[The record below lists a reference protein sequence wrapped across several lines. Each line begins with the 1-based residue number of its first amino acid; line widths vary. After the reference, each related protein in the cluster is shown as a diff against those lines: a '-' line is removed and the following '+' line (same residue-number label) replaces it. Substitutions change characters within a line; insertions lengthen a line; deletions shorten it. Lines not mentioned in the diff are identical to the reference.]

1 MCRDELSRAHSALV
15 SAAIRLAECMGL
27 HRDPTQYGLS
37 PIEIHVRRLLWYQL
51 CFLDI
56 RTCEVHGPRPTLRRD
71 EFDTQM
77 PLNIDDIELL
87 STGDPKEQDRFTDMT
102 VMRVRFETN
111 EMLRVLWVD
120 RLRLERKAITLTHIL
135 GKVEA
140 FRKAFNERYMPMLD
154 DSVPVQKFTKILMRL
169 FMTRMHVML
178 LHRYH
183 STMGND
189 CPDRL
194 RQLLLASGTE
204 GLECAVEL
212 ETDPAIIKWSWYAGA
227 FQQYHTAIL
236 LLMEIYAFPM
246 RKEGDR
252 IWRCLDY
259 IFDADPQMPRHL
271 KGHKLLSEMRDK
283 FGVYRDMRKM
293 RAPVTLKRP
302 VEDPGSGKALTKG
315 STSREEAAGSSS
327 PSSKAKGR
335 NKGSTAPTPQ
345 IPLNFDMVNWQPVRP
360 ALQQQDRRPSDTS
373 STSLGQTAPGSSR
386 SPRSP
391 SAATT
396 SQPRGSNWGF
406 DSPQTFLVVN
416 QDKPTASSRRTTI
429 DEPQSWGQHPAN
441 TGQAVAGYPT
451 PTPTSA
457 TSSVGST
464 QYGNGAQPARS
475 MPSSGPPIALAA
487 RLSPGYGAQQPSP
500 ALVTQLS
507 HDQPTFY
514 PIAPPPLGIDDMMN
528 DIDWVSM
535 VLVILV
541 STFPFHSM
549 SCTNFFIE

>member
-15 SAAIRLAECMGL
+15 SSAIRLAECMGL

-37 PIEIHVRRLLWYQL
+37 PIEVHVRRLLWYQL

-77 PLNIDDIELL
+77 PLNIDDADLVA
-87 STGDPKEQDRFTDMT
+87 TGDPKEQDVFTDMT

-111 EMLRVLWVD
+111 EMLRVLWND

-154 DSVPVQKFTKILMRL
+154 DSVPLQRFTKILMQL
-169 FMTRMHVML
+169 FMTRMHIML

-189 CPDRL
+189 VPDRL
-194 RQLLLASGTE
+194 RQLLLGSGTE
-204 GLECAVEL
+204 CLECAVEL
-212 ETDPAIIKWSWYAGA
+212 ETAPDLNKWAWYSGA

-236 LLMEIYAFPM
+236 LLMEVYAFPN

-259 IFDADPQMPRHL
+259 IFDAEPHQPRHL
-271 KGHKLLSEMRDK
+271 KGRKLLSEMRDK

-293 RAPVTLKRP
+293 RAPVTLKQQP
-302 VEDPGSGKALTKG
+302 VEGSLSIKASLKK
-315 STSREEAAGSSS
+315 E
-327 PSSKAKGR
+327 PSSQDNTSPPPKSKGR
-335 NKGSTAPTPQ
+335 TPVPTTH

-360 ALQQQDRRPSDTS
+360 MTLEQQERSSSGQSSSSIPS
-373 STSLGQTAPGSSR
+373 A

-391 SAATT
+391 PSATVPKGQRSA
-396 SQPRGSNWGF
+396 NWGF
-406 DSPQTFLVVN
+406 DSAQTFISEKKVPKSPN
-416 QDKPTASSRRTTI
+416 RRRE
-429 DEPQSWGQHPAN
+429 DVSAWGQHPAN
-441 TGQAVAGYPT
+441 AGRHPPGPVPAGGYPT
-451 PTPTSA
+451 PPSA
-457 TSSVGST
+457 TSST
-464 QYGNGAQPARS
+464 GNPFANEHQQPQPQPPPPPQQQQQQRMMQPPGHPASAR
-475 MPSSGPPIALAA
+475 MA
-487 RLSPGYGAQQPSP
+487 GYGQQQPSP
-500 ALVTQLS
+500 ALVSQLS
-507 HDQPTFY
+507 QEPSPYFVVPQQGPGT
-514 PIAPPPLGIDDMMN
+514 IDEMMN
-528 DIDWVSM
+528 DIDWVSPKTFSPT
-535 VLVILV
+535 LKPCLLDV
-541 STFPFHSM
+541 S
-549 SCTNFFIE
+549 C